1 MLSRPHSRSD
11 SLSFG
16 VFLAV
21 AASLFL
27 LWAPQAISQNLEP
40 LNNANALSKLS
51 DTPTADSYST
61 NIYLTT
67 TADDA
72 TSPSG
77 TTDSAYN
84 YAFLN
89 NTAMVPKSAI
99 LRWLQKKN
107 MVPEH
112 WQAEAKPAFRPFASW
127 TRWINNRVLFFPSA
141 SFILVASLL
150 SWYFAPQ
157 LMDQAE
163 SESEKNYWRSLG
175 TGLVAIVCSMMLIRS
190 VLITLIGSPLAII
203 LIGIMQLFLV
213 LGISVITSMIGRS
226 ISFYAK
232 VPSLSWFATRRN
244 ALRLCELTIGSV
256 VIALLLQL
264 GSPGGLPRVGTRL
277 ALLVA
282 ILGTGAILRIIA
294 ARKRRA

>member
-1 MLSRPHSRSD
+1 
-11 SLSFG
+11 
-16 VFLAV
+16 
-21 AASLFL
+21 
-27 LWAPQAISQNLEP
+27 
-40 LNNANALSKLS
+40 
-51 DTPTADSYST
+51 
-61 NIYLTT
+61 
-67 TADDA
+67 
-72 TSPSG
+72 
-77 TTDSAYN
+77 
-84 YAFLN
+84 
-89 NTAMVPKSAI
+89 
-99 LRWLQKKN
+99 

-190 VLITLIGSPLAII
+190 VLITLIGWPFAII

-213 LGISVITSMIGRS
+213 LGISVIASIIGRS

-232 VPSLSWFATRRN
+232 VPSWSWFATRRN
-244 ALRLCELTIGSV
+244 ALRLFELTIGSV